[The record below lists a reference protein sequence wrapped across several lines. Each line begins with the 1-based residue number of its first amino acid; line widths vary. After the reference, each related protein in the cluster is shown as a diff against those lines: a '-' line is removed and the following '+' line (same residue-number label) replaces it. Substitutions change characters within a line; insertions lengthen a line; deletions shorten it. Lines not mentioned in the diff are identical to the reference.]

1 MVLRT
6 RLDSFYGT
14 DFVLPGRG
22 GPTARSICLQA
33 MLEKVLRSPT
43 TSEVV
48 SQETEAPPLPVM
60 VLAVTN
66 SPTEMRRMWTP
77 SLVLFETVVPRAVF
91 AAGLI

>member
-22 GPTARSICLQA
+22 GPRRRSICEQA
-33 MLEKVLRSPT
+33 TLEIVLRSPT

-48 SQETEAPPLPVM
+48 SQETEACPLPIT
-60 VLAVTN
+60 VLPPTN